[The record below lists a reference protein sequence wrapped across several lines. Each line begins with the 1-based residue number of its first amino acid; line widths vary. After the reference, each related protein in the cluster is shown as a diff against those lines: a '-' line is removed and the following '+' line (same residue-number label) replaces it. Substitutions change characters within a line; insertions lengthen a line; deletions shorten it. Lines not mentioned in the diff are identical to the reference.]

1 MEPAS
6 QQQRTDQPASQGK
19 FRGRPYD
26 DVAVI
31 STTNHNVGDDFVRE
45 GILHLLSELIGPFRT
60 RIIHK
65 HLPVTVRDNF
75 EWVHTTGFARL
86 LAQLPRIRP
95 EHVSILFDALPLQ
108 PEKDKILSSDFLVQS
123 GAPVYWAIPGGGGSH
138 QNEWYRPLI
147 ERRHSRIQDRVPL
160 LNIGAGT
167 CQPFDSDGSE
177 FRHRPKVET
186 FIRDFYDR
194 CSVTTLRDTLSQDV
208 LADMGLDAPVIPDP
222 SIFARDGLGIEPSEP
237 QYVVLN
243 FMKLGGHFEF
253 GQDLDV
259 DRWEREFVEFYRT
272 LKEHYPVRIVC
283 HNRGEVKQVER
294 VLPNADYF
302 HRAPETAA
310 DYLQFYSSARF
321 YVGCRVH
328 GAYATASF
336 GRPAF
341 VIGTDTRARML
352 SEIGLDYAFVEDVTA
367 QMLMDVCDDLD
378 DQRDEYQTTFQE
390 IKDDAFDAY
399 TDALSAI
406 A

>member
-1 MEPAS
+1 
-6 QQQRTDQPASQGK
+6 
-19 FRGRPYD
+19 
-26 DVAVI
+26 
-31 STTNHNVGDDFVRE
+31 
-45 GILHLLSELIGPFRT
+45 
-60 RIIHK
+60 
-65 HLPVTVRDNF
+65 
-75 EWVHTTGFARL
+75 
-86 LAQLPRIRP
+86 
-95 EHVSILFDALPLQ
+95 
-108 PEKDKILSSDFLVQS
+108 
-123 GAPVYWAIPGGGGSH
+123 
-138 QNEWYRPLI
+138 
-147 ERRHSRIQDRVPL
+147 
-160 LNIGAGT
+160 
-167 CQPFDSDGSE
+167 
-177 FRHRPKVET
+177 VET
-186 FIRDFYDR
+186 FIQDFYDR
-194 CSVTTLRDTLSQDV
+194 CSITTLRDTLSQDV
-208 LADMGLDAPVIPDP
+208 LGDMGLDAPVIPDP

-253 GQDLDV
+253 GQDLGV
-259 DRWEREFVEFYRT
+259 DRWEREFVQFYRT
-272 LKEHYPVRIVC
+272 LTEHYPVRIVC
-283 HNRGEVKQVER
+283 HNRDEVEQVER

-352 SEIGLDYAFVEDVTA
+352 AEIGLDYAFVEDVTA
-367 QMLMDVCDDLD
+367 QVLMDVCDDLD

-399 TDALSAI
+399 MDALSVI